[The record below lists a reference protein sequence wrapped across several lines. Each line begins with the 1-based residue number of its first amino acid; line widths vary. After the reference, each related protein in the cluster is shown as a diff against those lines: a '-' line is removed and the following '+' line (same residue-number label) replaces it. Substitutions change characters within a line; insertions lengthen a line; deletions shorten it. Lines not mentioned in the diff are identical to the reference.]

1 MINDNQ
7 CYITGNLGRDPEMK
21 YTQSGR
27 PYCRFSVASS
37 YKTSGSEEHTDWV
50 PVQVWGPLA
59 ESCGNNLRKGARVTV
74 RGRFTTSSWKDS
86 SGNKKYF
93 TQVVAEQVAVVLSGA
108 PYANGT
114 QGGQPQNNGQWGG
127 GQWGGPAQG
136 PAPQQQGSPKDRG
149 DFGRFGEVRDERPPM
164 EKTSFSDFQKQGE
177 QVPPPKDEDLPF

>member
-59 ESCGNNLRKGARVTV
+59 EACGNQLRKGSRVLV
-74 RGRFTTSSWKDS
+74 HGKFQTSKYKD
-86 SGNKKYF
+86 GFGKDKYF
-93 TQVVAEQVAVVLSGA
+93 TQIVAEQVALVLPGSPYGNGRSAQSA
-108 PYANGT
+108 P
-114 QGGQPQNNGQWGG
+114 GGQPGTFNA
-127 GQWGGPAQG
+127 AQFG
-136 PAPQQQGSPKDRG
+136 AQTPQPTTFSDYQQQGG
-149 DFGRFGEVRDERPPM
+149 A
-164 EKTSFSDFQKQGE
+164 QQGPE
-177 QVPPPKDEDLPF
+177 PGVMGPKDEDIPF

>member
-50 PVQVWGPLA
+50 PIQVWGPLA

-93 TQVVAEQVAVVLSGA
+93 TQLVADQVAMVLPSSVNANAGSTGGQSNQWGA
-108 PYANGT
+108 PAR
-114 QGGQPQNNGQWGG
+114 
-127 GQWGGPAQG
+127 
-136 PAPQQQGSPKDRG
+136 QQGQTGGRG
-149 DFGRFGEVRDERPPM
+149 DFGQFGEARQEPPPM
-164 EKTSFSDFQKQGE
+164 EQTSFSDYSSKQGE
-177 QVPPPKDEDLPF
+177 QVPPPKDEDLSL